1 MKKILILGA
10 GAWQTPYLE
19 LAKSMGMRVFAT
31 DWSPNAFGR
40 FEADVFEPIDLQ
52 DWEASLAF
60 ARKHKV
66 DAVFSSADVG
76 VPTAAYIA
84 EKMGLPGHPLELA
97 KAATNKFKMREK
109 AKSFG
114 LPIPEYEVVKDLNAA
129 LAAADRI
136 GYPVIIKPIDSCASR
151 GVFYIE
157 DPKALNAKFQES
169 ISSSFKKEVLVES
182 FMVGQEGSVEA
193 LVQGDGRIIFLGMC
207 SKKKSDLPFRFDL
220 RLVYP
225 GDYTEGQQKAI
236 ESFIRKMVDG
246 FGIRRGIIHVE
257 IMVSGENI
265 RLIEFGLRGCGSN
278 VITRLMP
285 ALTGFDVP
293 RYLLAEAFEEHLPI
307 EITRH
312 DCGVLRFLMGGPGT
326 IGSISGAAD
335 ARKLPGVVDVFIGAQ
350 PGDQVGVIKNGGGR
364 LGYVMSQASDRQTAL
379 AIAERAAGTI
389 KFEGLSEHV
398 FS

>member
-10 GAWQTPYLE
+10 GAWQTPYLK
-19 LAKSMGMRVFAT
+19 LAREMGMQVFAT
-31 DWSPNAFGR
+31 DWSPEAFGR

-52 DWEASLAF
+52 NWEASLAF
-60 ARKHKV
+60 AQKHKV

-97 KAATNKFKMREK
+97 ISATNKFKMREK

-114 LPIPEYEVVKDLNAA
+114 LPIPDYEVVKTLEAA
-129 LAAADRI
+129 RAAADRI

-157 DPKALNAKFQES
+157 DSRELDAKFPES
-169 ISSSFKKEVLVES
+169 VGASFKKEVLIET

-193 LVQGDGRIIFLGMC
+193 LVRNDGEVVFLGMC

-225 GDYTEGQQKAI
+225 GEYTEGQRKAI
-236 ESFIRKMVDG
+236 EAFIRKLVSG

-257 IMVSGENI
+257 IMVSGELI

-278 VITRLMP
+278 VITKLMP
-285 ALTGFDVP
+285 AITGFDVP
-293 RYLLAEAFEEHLPI
+293 RYLLAEAFEEHIPI
-307 EITRH
+307 EIERH
-312 DCGVLRFLMGGPGT
+312 DCGVLRFLMGGMGT
-326 IGSISGAAD
+326 ITDITGEEEVK
-335 ARKLPGVVDVFIGAQ
+335 KLPGIVDVFISAA

-364 LGYVMSQASDRQTAL
+364 LGYVMTQASDRPAAL
-379 AIAERAAGTI
+379 ELAEQAADLI
-389 KFEGLSEHV
+389 KFNGLA
-398 FS
+398 